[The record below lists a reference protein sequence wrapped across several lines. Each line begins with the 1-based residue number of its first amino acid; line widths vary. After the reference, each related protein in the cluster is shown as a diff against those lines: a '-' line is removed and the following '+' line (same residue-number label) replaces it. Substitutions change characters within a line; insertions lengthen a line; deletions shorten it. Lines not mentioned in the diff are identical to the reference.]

1 MAANDATETSDD
13 PVCEGGDLK
22 VEGST
27 PELAGS
33 PRPARRG
40 RRGARR
46 PVSASSGARV
56 SGRAPRTAKPRL
68 NVLVCSD
75 DPFTRRAFSS
85 GARAPHIAVIAETTL
100 AEAVHALASGLEP
113 DVVVLDVQVAADRAL
128 GTTQR
133 LHEQA
138 PEARI
143 LACDAPAAA
152 EFGLLCLI
160 AGASGYVSKELDPA
174 ALPRLVRRLSGGEAV
189 IPRAIATALV
199 ERFVSASRRSPSR
212 PDSRLSVPER
222 QVLELLRGG
231 PTLQEVAAE
240 LGIALATAR
249 RHLGSVR
256 RKLSAHRIVPVA
268 SGPREVRETRDHEE
282 VQ

>member
-1 MAANDATETSDD
+1 
-13 PVCEGGDLK
+13 
-22 VEGST
+22 
-27 PELAGS
+27 
-33 PRPARRG
+33 
-40 RRGARR
+40 
-46 PVSASSGARV
+46 VSE
-56 SGRAPRTAKPRL
+56 RAPRAVKPKL

-85 GARAPHIAVIAETTL
+85 AARAPHIAVIAETTL
-100 AEAVHALASGLEP
+100 AQAVDTLASGLEP

-133 LHEQA
+133 VHEQA
-138 PEARI
+138 PYARI

-174 ALPRLVRRLSGGEAV
+174 ALPRLVRRLCGGEAV
-189 IPRAIATALV
+189 IPRALATALV
-199 ERFVSASRRSPSR
+199 ERFVSASRRSPPR
-212 PDSRLSVPER
+212 PDSRLSVPES

-231 PTLQEVAAE
+231 STVEEVAVE

-249 RHLGSVR
+249 RHLGSAR

-268 SGPREVRETRDHEE
+268 VASGPRQVRETRDHEE

>member
-1 MAANDATETSDD
+1 
-13 PVCEGGDLK
+13 
-22 VEGST
+22 
-27 PELAGS
+27 
-33 PRPARRG
+33 
-40 RRGARR
+40 
-46 PVSASSGARV
+46 
-56 SGRAPRTAKPRL
+56 
-68 NVLVCSD
+68 VLVCSD

-85 GARAPHIAVIAETTL
+85 AARAPHIAVVAETSL
-100 AEAVHALASGLEP
+100 AEAVDTLASGLEP
-113 DVVVLDVQVAADRAL
+113 DVVLLDVQVAADRAL

-189 IPRAIATALV
+189 IPRALATALV

-212 PDSRLSVPER
+212 PERGLSVPES

-240 LGIALATAR
+240 LGISLATAR
-249 RHLGSVR
+249 RHLGSAR
-256 RKLSAHRIVPVA
+256 RKLSAHRIVSDAVA
-268 SGPREVRETRDHEE
+268 SGPRQVREPRDHEE